1 MNLRCPLSKKWPV
14 QPVTFAD
21 GKVYDKAALIE
32 HSLRNAGLYLNVL
45 VDPKGLIPNLQRLVE
60 IEAVVEASKGS
71 KESREWH
78 GRKKQIEDEAVRLE
92 SAEKGRTDSL
102 LQIAEDYVGK
112 KFYTNA
118 LKVLE
123 PIEKPN
129 AKVHM
134 LRGDC
139 CVALGKP
146 NEASEHY
153 VKASGSTH
161 ENAHW
166 KIAELF
172 RQHGRHPEALKW
184 NKVAANKRGL
194 WGKEP
199 HVRIVAE
206 AYMQGDHV
214 EKDVDEAMVW
224 HKKLATSYKDP
235 DSLYL
240 CAQDCFVRGD
250 RVGCIRMLIS
260 ASEKGNEEAEEKLA
274 RFAELFDPEELQHLK
289 RNRVSDEA

>member
-60 IEAVVEASKGS
+60 IEAIVEASKGS

-102 LQIAEDYVGK
+102 LRIAEDYVGK

-146 NEASEHY
+146 NEAYEHY
-153 VKASGSTH
+153 VQASGSTH